1 MSGYSLFIT
10 QNLISSANLFSTNNY
25 LFYNG
30 YFGIEVTNMKINSR
44 TAINAAILSYQLA
57 NDQTLRKQIEASLR
71 RQKPYLNGTRP
82 TELAAQ
88 YYHIS
93 QNSVTN
99 ARNVLNDGCPTLN
112 ELAFQ
117 NRISMTRA
125 SFISKM
131 SAEDQEVMLATA

>member
-1 MSGYSLFIT
+1 MR
-10 QNLISSANLFSTNNY
+10 
-25 LFYNG
+25 
-30 YFGIEVTNMKINSR
+30 INSR

-57 NDQTLRKQIEASLR
+57 NDQVLRKRIEANLR
-71 RQKPYLNGTRP
+71 RQKSYLNGTRP

-88 YYHIS
+88 YYKIS

-117 NRISMTRA
+117 NRISMARA
-125 SFISKM
+125 SSISKM
-131 SAEDQEVMLATA
+131 SIDDQEAALAAA

>member
-1 MSGYSLFIT
+1 
-10 QNLISSANLFSTNNY
+10 
-25 LFYNG
+25 
-30 YFGIEVTNMKINSR
+30 MKINSR

-57 NDQTLRKQIEASLR
+57 NNKTLRKQIENSLR

-117 NRISMTRA
+117 NQISMARA
-125 SFISKM
+125 SSISKL
-131 SAEDQEVMLATA
+131 SIAEQEVVLAVA

>member
-1 MSGYSLFIT
+1 MR
-10 QNLISSANLFSTNNY
+10 
-25 LFYNG
+25 
-30 YFGIEVTNMKINSR
+30 INSR

-57 NDQTLRKQIEASLR
+57 NDQVLRKRIEASLR
-71 RQKPYLNGTRP
+71 KVKPYLNGTRP

-117 NRISMTRA
+117 NRISMARA
-125 SFISKM
+125 STISKLSIAEQEAALA
-131 SAEDQEVMLATA
+131 SA

>member
-1 MSGYSLFIT
+1 
-10 QNLISSANLFSTNNY
+10 
-25 LFYNG
+25 
-30 YFGIEVTNMKINSR
+30 MKINSR

-57 NDQTLRKQIEASLR
+57 NDQVLRKRIENSLR
-71 RQKPYLNGTRP
+71 KIKPYLNGTRP

-88 YYHIS
+88 YYKIS

-117 NRISMTRA
+117 NQISMARA
-125 SFISKM
+125 SSISKL
-131 SAEDQEVMLATA
+131 SIAEQEVVLAVA

>member
-1 MSGYSLFIT
+1 
-10 QNLISSANLFSTNNY
+10 
-25 LFYNG
+25 
-30 YFGIEVTNMKINSR
+30 MKINSR
-44 TAINAAILSYQLA
+44 TAINGAILSYQIA
-57 NDQTLRKQIEASLR
+57 KDQNLRKRIESSLR
-71 RQKPYLNGTRP
+71 KVKPYLNGTRP

-117 NRISMTRA
+117 NQISMARA
-125 SFISKM
+125 SSISKM
-131 SAEDQEVMLATA
+131 SISDQEAALVAA